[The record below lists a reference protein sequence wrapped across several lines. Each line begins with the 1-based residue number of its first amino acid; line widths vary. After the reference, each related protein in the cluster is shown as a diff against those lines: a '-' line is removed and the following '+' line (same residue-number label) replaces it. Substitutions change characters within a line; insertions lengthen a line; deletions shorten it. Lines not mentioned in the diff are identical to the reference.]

1 MRKSS
6 AVPKKI
12 NKIIIGKR
20 DNLGKISTNNNTGKN
35 TVSIIKSSSSNRTK
49 KMSDHKLPRKN
60 K

>member
-20 DNLGKISTNNNTGKN
+20 DSMGKISANNNIGKN
-35 TVSIIKSSSSNRTK
+35 TVSIIKLSSSNRAK
-49 KMSDHKLPRKN
+49 KNVKL
-60 K
+60 

>member
-35 TVSIIKSSSSNRTK
+35 TVSIIKSSSSNRAK
-49 KMSDHKLPRKN
+49 KMSSHKLQRTN

>member
-6 AVPKKI
+6 VVPKKI

-35 TVSIIKSSSSNRTK
+35 TVSIIKSSSSNRAK
-49 KMSDHKLPRKN
+49 KNVKS
-60 K
+60 